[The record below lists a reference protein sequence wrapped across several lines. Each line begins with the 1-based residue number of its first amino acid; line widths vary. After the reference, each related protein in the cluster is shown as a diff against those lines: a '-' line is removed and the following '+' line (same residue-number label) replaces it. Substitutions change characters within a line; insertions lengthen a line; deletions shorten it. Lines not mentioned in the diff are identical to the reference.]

1 MPSVTHEAPI
11 ELIRQHP
18 GLAVELLRATSDVD
32 LPSEIAVSLGPTD
45 LSEVVPMK
53 FLADAVV
60 IVADKA
66 TGEPALV
73 IIIEPQGR
81 DDPTKE
87 FSWPVYVTVA
97 RRHLRC
103 QRALL
108 LVICPDPDEAKK
120 CRRLISTGH
129 PGFDLIP
136 AVIDPLNAP
145 GAGGASPYLAIF
157 AAFMG
162 AMNLEEDQGA
172 RAFLTAVRES
182 GASVA
187 DRKRLSTIMLNLAS
201 DAARRRLETMMTTME
216 WKSDFIEGFVQEG
229 LQKGMQQ
236 GLQKGMQQ
244 GLQQGLQQ
252 GEVKAKSE
260 DVLKV
265 IDSRAIKLTAE
276 QREQVTSC
284 TDIARLDEWFDS
296 ALTADTAADIF
307 KS

>member
-18 GLAVELLRATSDVD
+18 GLAVELLQAMSDVD
-32 LPSEIAVSLGPTD
+32 LPSDIAVSLGPTD
-45 LSEVVPMK
+45 LSEVVPVK

-60 IVADKA
+60 VVADKA
-66 TGEPALV
+66 TGEAALV

-87 FSWPVYVTVA
+87 FSWPVYVTVT
-97 RRHLRC
+97 RRHLQC
-103 QRALL
+103 QRAFL
-108 LVICPDPDEAKK
+108 LVICPDPAEAEK

-129 PGFDLIP
+129 PGFDLRP
-136 AVIDPLNAP
+136 EVIGPLNAP
-145 GAGGASPYLAIF
+145 GVGSASPYLAIF

-182 GASVA
+182 GAGVA
-187 DRKRLSTIMLNLAS
+187 DRKRLSTIMVNLAS

-229 LQKGMQQ
+229 LQKGI
-236 GLQKGMQQ
+236 
-244 GLQQGLQQ
+244 QQGLQQ

-265 IDSRAIKLTAE
+265 IDSRAINLTAE

-284 TDIARLDEWFDS
+284 TDIAQLDEWFDS

-307 KS
+307 KSQRKRQ

>member
-18 GLAVELLRATSDVD
+18 GLAVELLQAMSDVD

-45 LSEVVPMK
+45 LSEVAPVK

-87 FSWPVYVTVA
+87 FSWPVYVTVT
-97 RRHLRC
+97 RRHLQC
-103 QRALL
+103 QRAFL
-108 LVICPDPDEAKK
+108 LVICPDPVEAEK

-129 PGFDLIP
+129 PGFDLRP
-136 AVIDPLNAP
+136 EVIGPFNAP
-145 GAGGASPYLAIF
+145 GVGSASPYLAIF

-162 AMNLEEDQGA
+162 AVNLEEDQGA

-182 GASVA
+182 GAGAA

-236 GLQKGMQQ
+236 GLQRGEGKG
-244 GLQQGLQQ
+244 
-252 GEVKAKSE
+252 KSE
-260 DVLKV
+260 DVLKI
-265 IDSRAIKLTAE
+265 IDSRAIKVTAE
-276 QREQVTSC
+276 QREQVASC
-284 TDIARLDEWFDS
+284 TDIAQLDQWFDS
-296 ALTADTAADIF
+296 ALTAETAADIF

>member
-18 GLAVELLRATSDVD
+18 DLAVELLRAMSDVD
-32 LPSEIAVSLGPTD
+32 LPPEIAVSLGPTD
-45 LSEVVPMK
+45 LSEVVPVK

-81 DDPTKE
+81 DDSTKE
-87 FSWPVYVTVA
+87 FSWPVYLTVV

-108 LVICPDPDEAKK
+108 LVICPDPQEAKK
-120 CRRLISTGH
+120 CRPLSATGP
-129 PGFDLIP
+129 PGFDLVP

-145 GAGGASPYLAIF
+145 GVGSASPYLAIF

-162 AMNLEEDQGA
+162 AINLDEDQGA
-172 RAFLTAVRES
+172 RAFLTAIRES

-229 LQKGMQQ
+229 LQKGMQE
-236 GLQKGMQQ
+236 
-244 GLQQGLQQ
+244 GLQQGMQEGLQQ
-252 GEVKAKSE
+252 GMQEGLQQGQVKAKSE
-260 DVLKV
+260 HVLKI
-265 IDSRAIKLTAE
+265 IDARAIDVTAE
-276 QREQVTSC
+276 QRQLVSSC
-284 TDIARLDEWFDS
+284 TDIAQLDEWYDS
-296 ALTADTAADIF
+296 ALSGETVA
-307 KS
+307 

>member
-1 MPSVTHEAPI
+1 
-11 ELIRQHP
+11 
-18 GLAVELLRATSDVD
+18 
-32 LPSEIAVSLGPTD
+32 
-45 LSEVVPMK
+45 
-53 FLADAVV
+53 
-60 IVADKA
+60 
-66 TGEPALV
+66 
-73 IIIEPQGR
+73 
-81 DDPTKE
+81 
-87 FSWPVYVTVA
+87 
-97 RRHLRC
+97 
-103 QRALL
+103 
-108 LVICPDPDEAKK
+108 VICPDPDEAKK

-129 PGFDLIP
+129 PGFDLVP

-145 GAGGASPYLAIF
+145 GVGSASPYLAIF

-162 AMNLEEDQGA
+162 AMNLEEDQSA

-236 GLQKGMQQ
+236 GMQQ
-244 GLQQGLQQ
+244 G
-252 GEVKAKSE
+252 EIKAKSA
-260 DVLKV
+260 DVLKI
-265 IDSRAIKLTAE
+265 IDSRAIKVTAE

-284 TDIARLDEWFDS
+284 TDIAQLDEWFDS
-296 ALTADTAADIF
+296 ALTAETAADIF

>member
-1 MPSVTHEAPI
+1 M
-11 ELIRQHP
+11 
-18 GLAVELLRATSDVD
+18 SDVD
-32 LPSEIAVSLGPTD
+32 LPTEIAVSLGPTD

-60 IVADKA
+60 IVEDKA

-81 DDPTKE
+81 DDPTKA

-108 LVICPDPDEAKK
+108 LVICPDPDEANK

-145 GAGGASPYLAIF
+145 GVGSASPYLAIF

-172 RAFLTAVRES
+172 RSFLTAVRES
-182 GASVA
+182 GASAA

-216 WKSDFIEGFVQEG
+216 WKSDFIEGYV
-229 LQKGMQQ
+229 
-236 GLQKGMQQ
+236 
-244 GLQQGLQQ
+244 QQ
-252 GEVKAKSE
+252 GEVKLRPRAS
-260 DVLKV
+260 
-265 IDSRAIKLTAE
+265 SRSST
-276 QREQVTSC
+276 R
-284 TDIARLDEWFDS
+284 ARS
-296 ALTADTAADIF
+296 T
-307 KS
+307 

>member
-18 GLAVELLRATSDVD
+18 GLAVELLRAMSDVD
-32 LPSEIAVSLGPTD
+32 LPAEIAVSLGPTD
-45 LSEVVPMK
+45 LSEVVPIK

-60 IVADKA
+60 IVADKT
-66 TGEPALV
+66 TGEPAMV
-73 IIIEPQGR
+73 IIIIEPQGR

-108 LVICPDPDEAKK
+108 LVICPDPDEADK

-129 PGFDLIP
+129 PGFDLTP
-136 AVIDPLNAP
+136 AVIDPLNSP
-145 GAGGASPYLAIF
+145 GVDSASPYLAIF

-162 AMNLEEDQGA
+162 AINLEEDQGA
-172 RAFLTAVRES
+172 RAFLAAVRES

-216 WKSDFIEGFVQEG
+216 WKSDFIEGFVQKG
-229 LQKGMQQ
+229 LE
-236 GLQKGMQQ
+236 Q
-244 GLQQGLQQ
+244 GLQQGAA
-252 GEVKAKSE
+252 KAKAE
-260 DVLKV
+260 DVLKI
-265 IDSRAIKLTAE
+265 IDARAIKVTAE
-276 QREQVTSC
+276 QRDEVTSC
-284 TDIARLDEWFDS
+284 TDIAQLDQWFDS
-296 ALTADTAADIF
+296 ALTAETAADIF

>member
-18 GLAVELLRATSDVD
+18 GLAVELLQAMSDVD
-32 LPSEIAVSLGPTD
+32 LPSDIAVSLGPTD
-45 LSEVVPMK
+45 LSEVVPVK

-60 IVADKA
+60 VVADKA
-66 TGEPALV
+66 TGEAALV

-81 DDPTKE
+81 DGPTKE
-87 FSWPVYVTVA
+87 FSWPVYVTVT
-97 RRHLRC
+97 RRHLQC
-103 QRALL
+103 QRAFL
-108 LVICPDPDEAKK
+108 LVICPDPAEAEK

-129 PGFDLIP
+129 PGFDLRP
-136 AVIDPLNAP
+136 EVIGPLNAP
-145 GAGGASPYLAIF
+145 GVGSASPYLAIF

-182 GASVA
+182 GAGVA

-229 LQKGMQQ
+229 LQKGI
-236 GLQKGMQQ
+236 
-244 GLQQGLQQ
+244 QQGLQQ

-265 IDSRAIKLTAE
+265 IDSRAINLTAE

-284 TDIARLDEWFDS
+284 TDIAQLDEWFDS

-307 KS
+307 KSQRKRQ

>member
-18 GLAVELLRATSDVD
+18 DLAVELLRAMSDVD

-45 LSEVVPMK
+45 LSEVVPIK

-60 IVADKA
+60 IVEDRA

-73 IIIEPQGR
+73 IIVEPQGR
-81 DDPTKE
+81 DDPTKA

-120 CRRLISTGH
+120 CRRVISTGH

-145 GAGGASPYLAIF
+145 GVGSTSPYLAIF

-162 AMNLEEDQGA
+162 AMNLEEDQSA

-182 GASVA
+182 GASAA

-229 LQKGMQQ
+229 LQKG
-236 GLQKGMQQ
+236 
-244 GLQQGLQQ
+244 LQQ

-265 IDSRAIKLTAE
+265 IDSRAINVTAE

-284 TDIARLDEWFDS
+284 TDIAQLDEWFDS
-296 ALTADTAADIF
+296 ALTAETAADIF

>member
-1 MPSVTHEAPI
+1 M
-11 ELIRQHP
+11 
-18 GLAVELLRATSDVD
+18 SDVD

-60 IVADKA
+60 IVEDKA

-81 DDPTKE
+81 DDPTKA
-87 FSWPVYVTVA
+87 FSWPVYLTVA

-129 PGFDLIP
+129 PGFDLVP
-136 AVIDPLNAP
+136 AVIDPFNAP
-145 GAGGASPYLAIF
+145 GVGSASPYLAIF

-172 RAFLTAVRES
+172 RAFLTAVRKS
-182 GASVA
+182 GASTA

-236 GLQKGMQQ
+236 GM
-244 GLQQGLQQ
+244 QQ

-260 DVLKV
+260 DVLKI
-265 IDSRAIKLTAE
+265 IDSRAIKVTAE

-284 TDIARLDEWFDS
+284 TDIAQLDQWFDG
-296 ALTADTAADIF
+296 ALTAETAADIF

>member
-18 GLAVELLRATSDVD
+18 GLAVELLRAMSDVD
-32 LPSEIAVSLGPTD
+32 LPAEIAVSLGPTD
-45 LSEVVPMK
+45 LSEVVPIK
-53 FLADAVV
+53 FLANAVV
-60 IVADKA
+60 IVTDTT
-66 TGEPALV
+66 TGEPTMV

-108 LVICPDPDEAKK
+108 LVICPNPDEADK

-129 PGFDLIP
+129 PGFDLTP
-136 AVIDPLNAP
+136 AVIDPLNSP
-145 GAGGASPYLAIF
+145 GVESASPYLAIF

-162 AMNLEEDQGA
+162 AINLEEDQGA

-229 LQKGMQQ
+229 LQQGRRQGMEQ
-236 GLQKGMQQ
+236 GAA
-244 GLQQGLQQ
+244 
-252 GEVKAKSE
+252 KAKAE
-260 DVLKV
+260 DVLKI
-265 IDSRAIKLTAE
+265 IDARAIDVTAE
-276 QREQVTSC
+276 QREQVSSC
-284 TDIARLDEWFDS
+284 TDITQLDEWFDS
-296 ALTADTAADIF
+296 ALTAETAADVF

>member
-18 GLAVELLRATSDVD
+18 DLAVELLQAMTDVD
-32 LPSEIAVSLGPTD
+32 LPAEIAVSLGPTD
-45 LSEVVPMK
+45 LSEVVPVK

-60 IVADKA
+60 IVADKV

-81 DDPTKE
+81 DDATKD
-87 FSWPVYVTVA
+87 FSWPAYVTVA

-108 LVICPDPDEAKK
+108 VVICPDPDEARK
-120 CRRLISTGH
+120 CRQVISTGH
-129 PGFDLIP
+129 PGFDLAP
-136 AVIDPLNAP
+136 EVIDPLNTP
-145 GAGGASPYLAIF
+145 GAGSASPYLAIF

-162 AMNLEEDQGA
+162 AVNLDEDQGA

-182 GASVA
+182 SASVA

-229 LQKGMQQ
+229 LQQGMQQ
-236 GLQKGMQQ
+236 GLEK
-244 GLQQGLQQ
+244 

-260 DVLKV
+260 DVLKI
-265 IDSRAIKLTAE
+265 IDARGIDVTAE
-276 QREQVTSC
+276 QREWVSSC
-284 TDIARLDEWFDS
+284 ADIAQLDEWFDS
-296 ALTADTAADIF
+296 ALTAETAAAIF

>member
-18 GLAVELLRATSDVD
+18 DLAVELLRVMSDVD

-60 IVADKA
+60 IVEDKA

-81 DDPTKE
+81 DDPTKA

-108 LVICPDPDEAKK
+108 LVICPDPDEAMK

-145 GAGGASPYLAIF
+145 GVGSASPYLAIF

-182 GASVA
+182 GASA
-187 DRKRLSTIMLNLAS
+187 ANRKRLSTIMLNLAS

-229 LQKGMQQ
+229 LQKGM
-236 GLQKGMQQ
+236 LR
-244 GLQQGLQQ
+244 

-260 DVLKV
+260 DVLKI
-265 IDSRAIKLTAE
+265 IDSRAINVTAE

-284 TDIARLDEWFDS
+284 TDIAQLDEWFDS
-296 ALTADTAADIF
+296 ALTAETAADIF

>member
-18 GLAVELLRATSDVD
+18 GLAVDLLRAMSDVD
-32 LPSEIAVSLGPTD
+32 LPGEIAVSLGPTD

-60 IVADKA
+60 IVADKV
-66 TGEPALV
+66 TGEPALL

-81 DDPTKE
+81 DDRTKE

-97 RRHLRC
+97 RRHLQCR
-103 QRALL
+103 RAFL
-108 LVICPDPDEAKK
+108 LVLCPDPEEAKK

-129 PGFDLIP
+129 PGFDLAP
-136 AVIDPLNAP
+136 EVIDPLNA
-145 GAGGASPYLAIF
+145 AIVGGASPYLAIF

-162 AMNLEEDQGA
+162 AINLEGDEGA

-216 WKSDFIEGFVQEG
+216 WKSDFIEAFVQEG
-229 LQKGMQQ
+229 LHKGA
-236 GLQKGMQQ
+236 
-244 GLQQGLQQ
+244 
-252 GEVKAKSE
+252 VKAKSE
-260 DVLKV
+260 DILKV
-265 IDSRAIKLTAE
+265 IDARPINLTAE
-276 QREQVTSC
+276 QREQVSSC
-284 TDIARLDEWFDS
+284 TDIAQLDEWFDS
-296 ALTADTAADIF
+296 ALVAETAADIF

>member
-1 MPSVTHEAPI
+1 MPSVAHEAPI

-18 GLAVELLRATSDVD
+18 GLAVELLRAMSDVD

-45 LSEVVPMK
+45 LSEVVPVK

-60 IVADKA
+60 IVANKA

-81 DDPTKE
+81 DDRTKE
-87 FSWPVYVTVA
+87 FSWPVYLTVA
-97 RRHLRC
+97 RRHLQC
-103 QRALL
+103 QRAFL

-145 GAGGASPYLAIF
+145 GVGSASPYLAIF

-162 AMNLEEDQGA
+162 AMNLEADQGV

-182 GASVA
+182 GASTA

-229 LQKGMQQ
+229 LQKGMR
-236 GLQKGMQQ
+236 Q
-244 GLQQGLQQ
+244 GLQQGMQQ
-252 GEVKAKSE
+252 GEVKARSE
-260 DVLKV
+260 DVLKI
-265 IDSRAIKLTAE
+265 IDSRAIKVTGE
-276 QREQVTSC
+276 QRDQVTSC
-284 TDIARLDEWFDS
+284 TDIAQLDEWFDS
-296 ALTADTAADIF
+296 ALTAETAADIF

>member
-18 GLAVELLRATSDVD
+18 DLAVELLQAMSDVD

-45 LSEVVPMK
+45 LSEVVPVK

-87 FSWPVYVTVA
+87 FSWPVYLTVV

-103 QRALL
+103 QRAFL

-120 CRRLISTGH
+120 CRRVISTGH
-129 PGFDLIP
+129 PGFDLAP
-136 AVIDPLNAP
+136 EVIDPLNAP
-145 GAGGASPYLAIF
+145 GVGSASPYLAIF
-157 AAFMG
+157 AAYMG
-162 AMNLEEDQGA
+162 AMNLEGDQGA

-182 GASVA
+182 GASAA

-201 DAARRRLETMMTTME
+201 DAARRRLETMMTTVE

-244 GLQQGLQQ
+244 GLQK

-265 IDSRAIKLTAE
+265 IDSRAINVTAE
-276 QREQVTSC
+276 EREQVASC
-284 TDIARLDEWFDS
+284 TDIAQLDEWFDS
-296 ALTADTAADIF
+296 ALTAETAADIF